1 MKMSTPQKPFR
12 SRYLGVRGL
21 RYHLR
26 EWGREG
32 APKLFMLHGWM
43 DVSASFQFVVDALE
57 ADWHVIA
64 PDWRGFGLTEW
75 RGDAYWFPDYLG
87 DLDAIA
93 RSVAPDEPLRLV
105 GHSLG
110 GNVASLYAGV
120 RPARVSHVVALDAF
134 GLADTQPEQS
144 PGRIEKWL
152 AELAAPARFRGY
164 ADQGALAVR
173 LMADNPRLEAGRAA
187 FLAGHLGEADGEGGF
202 RLAGDPAHRR
212 VNPVLYRRAEAMAAW
227 RRVTA
232 PVLWVEPAEPDLR
245 RKLGVSDAAHAEA
258 RACFRD
264 FREVQVADCGHNLH
278 RDQPDAVARII
289 ESFLLSKES

>member
-1 MKMSTPQKPFR
+1 MEISLKPVR
-12 SRYLGVRGL
+12 SRYLSVRGL

-26 EWGREG
+26 EWGPEG

-43 DVSASFQFVVDALE
+43 DVSASFQFIVDALE

-75 RGDAYWFPDYLG
+75 RGDSYWFPDYLG
-87 DLDAIA
+87 DFDAIA
-93 RSVAPDEPLRLV
+93 RSLAPDEPLRLV

-134 GLADTQPEQS
+134 GLADTQPGQS
-144 PGRIEKWL
+144 PGRLEKWL
-152 AELAAPARFRGY
+152 HELERPVSFRAYPDRQALAA
-164 ADQGALAVR
+164 R
-173 LMADNPRLEAGRAA
+173 LMADNPRLTAARAA
-187 FLAGHLGEADGEGGF
+187 FLAGHLGVASEEGGV

-227 RRVTA
+227 RRVVA
-232 PVLWVEPAEPDLR
+232 PVLWVEPAEPELR

-258 RACFRD
+258 RACFAD
-264 FREVQVADCGHNLH
+264 FREVQVAECGHNLH
-278 RDQPDAVARII
+278 HDQPDVVARII
-289 ESFLLSKES
+289 EPFLLSKGS

>member
-1 MKMSTPQKPFR
+1 
-12 SRYLGVRGL
+12 
-21 RYHLR
+21 
-26 EWGREG
+26 
-32 APKLFMLHGWM
+32 MLHGWM

-87 DLDAIA
+87 DLDACA
-93 RSVAPDEPLRLV
+93 LAPDEPLRLV

-120 RPARVSHVVALDAF
+120 RPARVSHWWRWMPSAL
-134 GLADTQPEQS
+134 PIRSPSS

-152 AELAAPARFRGY
+152 AELAAPAGSGLRRSGR
-164 ADQGALAVR
+164 AGCPPE
-173 LMADNPRLEAGRAA
+173 ADNPRLEAGRAA

-245 RKLGVSDAAHAEA
+245 RKLGVSDEAHAEA

-278 RDQPDAVARII
+278 HDQPDVVARII